1 MRNEHAAESSR
12 GADRG
17 EDHGGRA
24 FAKRLMPQS
33 HSATSKRCRG
43 TLGFIGATR
52 DMDVTDAIWV
62 AAS

>member
-1 MRNEHAAESSR
+1 MNMVPNHLVERTAEKTM
-12 GADRG
+12 
-17 EDHGGRA
+17 GGRA

-43 TLGFIGATR
+43 TLGFIGATP
-52 DMDVTDAIWV
+52 DLDVTDAIWV